1 MFDRYTMAIGEHV
14 VSVLNTNGI
23 HIHHVK
29 DCYEYW
35 GLNKGKF
42 DNLMNDSLSGT
53 PCLIVDLEFSF
64 LSNYTMTKYYTESD
78 DGMMHFWEFDYKTNF
93 PASCR
98 PSIIM
103 RNISSV
109 EKEQIE
115 RILEECYGK
124 VNVVRIKHPILN
136 ASIVLNLQ
144 IDENTSCESG
154 LVNTK
159 YMKLINVP
167 WFIGQILEEDFKI
180 NKNCNLFVMKQ
191 IEALTIIC
199 DTCEKKMVL
208 RQNAETNDDVRIKE
222 KVQLIDSNRIKLLNF
237 AKIPEDKWSLNSILW
252 IYKRMIKE
260 ECTIAQ
266 IISKMR
272 EEEEKAKEEKK
283 QEELEKEKLRQE
295 KMRRQHRMTYDEYS
309 ESQRRSEYPE
319 GNSSEV
325 ADEIRRQ
332 TREMEKL
339 ERERIK
345 REQEYENEERHRR
358 ARESQRQFDAVVKAN
373 QERRRKG
380 QPELPLPPREYW

>member
-1 MFDRYTMAIGEHV
+1 MFDRYAMSIGEHV

-98 PSIIM
+98 TSIII

-115 RILEECYGK
+115 HILEECYSK
-124 VNVVRIKHPILN
+124 VNLVRIKHPILN
-136 ASIVLNLQ
+136 ASIVLNIQ
-144 IDENTSCESG
+144 IDENVSYESDT
-154 LVNTK
+154 VDTK
-159 YMKLINVP
+159 YMKLINIP
-167 WFIGQILEEDFKI
+167 WFIGQILEEDFKTD
-180 NKNCNLFVMKQ
+180 KNCNLFVMKQ

-199 DTCEKKMVL
+199 DTCEKKMAL
-208 RQNAETNDDVRIKE
+208 HQNAETNDDARLKE
-222 KVQLIDSNRIKLLNF
+222 KVQLIDSNRIALLKF
-237 AKIPEDKWSLNSILW
+237 AEVPEDRWDLNSILW

-260 ECTIAQ
+260 DSTIAQ
-266 IISKMR
+266 IIFKMK
-272 EEEEKAKEEKK
+272 EEDEKAKEEKR
-283 QEELEKEKLRQE
+283 QEELEQEKLRREQ
-295 KMRRQHRMTYDEYS
+295 MRQQCRMTYAEYS
-309 ESQRRSEYPE
+309 EPQRRSEYH
-319 GNSSEV
+319 GDNSSEV
-325 ADEIRRQ
+325 AAEIRRQ

-339 ERERIK
+339 EKERIK
-345 REQEYENEERHRR
+345 RQQEYENEERRRR

-380 QPELPLPPREYW
+380 QPELPLPHREYW